1 MAAIEITFPESRWV
15 QGDIWKGQTR
25 DMDGFPL
32 VFKTGADAGKP
43 RQNYFFAV
51 AIPKRGEVHWNQTP
65 WGATIW
71 NTGVAGFPA
80 AAQRPNFAWKV
91 IDGDSQ
97 TPNEK
102 GKVPAQQE
110 GFAGHWVL
118 RFTGAFA
125 PEVGQLNG
133 GRWAIITD
141 PNAIKCGDWIQVK
154 GTVEFN
160 GNSNKPGVYMNHTG
174 VKFHAPGEYIRTG
187 NSFDGASAGFSDSQ
201 AGAPVGGP
209 SAPPPAATPSYT
221 MTAKANGLTRDQ
233 FLGNG
238 WSDAQLLEQGMMVAA
253 ATVVPAP
260 FVTPAAPVPPSAG
273 VGAAM
278 PPSATAYAP
287 PVGVGTGSAP
297 PPSYQPHPGF
307 TAGAAAPPP
316 VAAPP
321 VVAPPPAAPVRQMTA
336 AANGATYEQMT
347 AAGWTDALLIQ
358 HGMMVG

>member
-97 TPNEK
+97 VPNEK

-209 SAPPPAATPSYT
+209 TAPPPAATPSYT
-221 MTAKANGLTRDQ
+221 MTAKANGLTREQ
-233 FLGNG
+233 FLGNN

-253 ATVVPAP
+253 A
-260 FVTPAAPVPPSAG
+260 PAAPPP
-273 VGAAM
+273 VV
-278 PPSATAYAP
+278 AP
-287 PVGVGTGSAP
+287 PSAP

-316 VAAPP
+316 AP

-336 AANGATYEQMT
+336 AANGATYEQMI